1 MEGIVVKNPL
11 YPWLDTAE
19 YSEPPSCLYSRWI
32 VTSRVQDSRLQHHS
46 FPQKALERTGFLNPR
61 YETGLLEKL
70 RIFKDQL
77 RQIFSELEW
86 CTGYFSLIS
95 PMNLTSHF
103 RFSTCFYTLLR
114 PPGCHRTFGQP
125 AAPAIV
131 HVRPSTHHTTHPL
144 NGHHS
149 PQPANVLRSLT
160 PCRHTASDSS
170 HRLTTDYTCHS
181 SEKPS

>member
-1 MEGIVVKNPL
+1 
-11 YPWLDTAE
+11 
-19 YSEPPSCLYSRWI
+19 
-32 VTSRVQDSRLQHHS
+32 
-46 FPQKALERTGFLNPR
+46 
-61 YETGLLEKL
+61 
-70 RIFKDQL
+70 
-77 RQIFSELEW
+77 
-86 CTGYFSLIS
+86 
-95 PMNLTSHF
+95 MNLTSHF

-125 AAPAIV
+125 AALAIV
-131 HVRPSTHHTTHPL
+131 HVCLSTHHTTHPL

-181 SEKPS
+181 SSAVVGFKASDLFGCPHSQGLGLGCFGTAALGQKVTDGVRLHKLEHISPEN